1 MVFRGAE
8 WNPESVYFP
17 TLDQID
23 VCFHWAT
30 TMDTSLTFI
39 RVVSSTSLD
48 MHPNGTHLLVGQK
61 GGTAYSIRHGENKGT
76 IEKTYT
82 VENAEDLDG
91 SSSALFATKGQA
103 VVFGMTNGSVLVWDR
118 KKGNVVYGLKHPPGI
133 LCISFDFPTPSD
145 RSVTL
150 AGDTVNAI
158 TVST

>member
-1 MVFRGAE
+1 MDSSLNPFR
-8 WNPESVYFP
+8 VIF
-17 TLDQID
+17 
-23 VCFHWAT
+23 
-30 TMDTSLTFI
+30 
-39 RVVSSTSLD
+39 STSLD
-48 MHPNGTHLLVGQK
+48 MHPNGTHILVGQK
-61 GGTAYSIRHGENKGT
+61 GGTAYSIRHSENKGT

-82 VENAEDLDG
+82 VENAEDSDG

-133 LCISFDFPTPSD
+133 FCISFDSPIPSD

-150 AGDTVNAI
+150 AGDTVNTI

>member
-1 MVFRGAE
+1 MVFRGAK

-23 VCFHWAT
+23 VRFHWAT
-30 TMDTSLTFI
+30 TMDSSLNPF
-39 RVVSSTSLD
+39 RVIFSTSLD
-48 MHPNGTHLLVGQK
+48 MHPNGTHILVGQK
-61 GGTAYSIRHGENKGT
+61 GGTAYSIRHSENKGT

-82 VENAEDLDG
+82 VENAEDSDG

-133 LCISFDFPTPSD
+133 FCISF
-145 RSVTL
+145 
-150 AGDTVNAI
+150 
-158 TVST
+158 